1 MQKLTR
7 YDEVQV
13 QRPIL
18 CNLVYQTNRS
28 EVNLNL
34 LCLEGRKCVV
44 MKLELSCTITYS
56 LSTERQENILSS
68 VKNNK
73 VCFFKHCNAFSP
85 LNLTELVQHR

>member
-28 EVNLNL
+28 EVKLNL
-34 LCLEGRKCVV
+34 LCLEGRKWVV

-56 LSTERQENILSS
+56 LSTERQQ
-68 VKNNK
+68 NNSCK
-73 VCFFKHCNAFSP
+73 
-85 LNLTELVQHR
+85 E

>member
-28 EVNLNL
+28 EVKLNL
-34 LCLEGRKCVV
+34 LCLEGRKWVV
-44 MKLELSCTITYS
+44 MKLELSCTITNS
-56 LSTERQENILSS
+56 LSTERREN

-73 VCFFKHCNAFSP
+73 VCFLKHCNAFSP
-85 LNLTELVQHR
+85 LILTELVQHR